1 MLKNWRHRLT
11 KAQGYTSQDIDYQQ
25 IKKCIQIGLLCVK
38 FDPVKRPT
46 IKEIMKM
53 LEKSEVMS
61 PPNYFFIILKTNQ
74 SRAIHKKIKNL
85 DILCQTLLNL
95 TNYIQRVP
103 KSMTPKNKYTIKKYF
118 FILIITAKWSV
129 V

>member
-1 MLKNWRHRLT
+1 
-11 KAQGYTSQDIDYQQ
+11 
-25 IKKCIQIGLLCVK
+25 
-38 FDPVKRPT
+38 
-46 IKEIMKM
+46 M

-85 DILCQTLLNL
+85 DILSQTLLNL

-103 KSMTPKNKYTIKKYF
+103 KSMTPKKQVHY
-118 FILIITAKWSV
+118 
-129 V
+129 